1 MVSKT
6 KQTLGEVV
14 TAARSAK
21 FWTQVELA
29 RRARVSA
36 GLIARIERE
45 HVLTVTPR
53 IASKLGQK
61 KALDTNLSE
70 FTNK

>member
-1 MVSKT
+1 MVKT

-21 FWTQVELA
+21 FWTQAELA

-45 HVLTVTPR
+45 YVKTITPR

-61 KALDTNLSE
+61 KALNVSLTE